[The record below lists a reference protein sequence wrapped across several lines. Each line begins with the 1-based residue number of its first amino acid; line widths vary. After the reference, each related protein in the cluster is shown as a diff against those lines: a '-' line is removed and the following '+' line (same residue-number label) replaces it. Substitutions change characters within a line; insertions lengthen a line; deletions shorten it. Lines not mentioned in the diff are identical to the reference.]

1 MPIKKETKK
10 TEIKERNLRILKC
23 DIYFWHTVHKNAK
36 EFFINFKGDLLFY
49 NFHVSL
55 KGIYIWNIFIRMIF
69 QIIIYDNT
77 KKKIR
82 KS

>member
-36 EFFINFKGDLLFY
+36 EFLLILRRFIIL
-49 NFHVSL
+49 
-55 KGIYIWNIFIRMIF
+55 
-69 QIIIYDNT
+69 
-77 KKKIR
+77 
-82 KS
+82 